1 MRRDSRQM
9 RAFSACGDDAQ
20 LCKLI
25 NRSSGPT
32 LDCGPPPAEPRPPA
46 SCAHLDVYP
55 DFYHWVGIFS
65 GVMLW
70 PAGLSADTDGFAH

>member
-1 MRRDSRQM
+1 MEPVGADNSV
-9 RAFSACGDDAQ
+9 
-20 LCKLI
+20 
-25 NRSSGPT
+25 T
-32 LDCGPPPAEPRPPA
+32 PPA
-46 SCAHLDVYP
+46 DVNP